1 MIYGAHATLKKGILN
16 AEEFI
21 EFYITLGRHLKKA
34 RKLDGLEHRVQMIS
48 KRQILTNVLSVLRS
62 LVDYKEVVIG
72 KKKKKDPT
80 GVHLMPIVIW
90 ALKQHRMPKKGQ
102 EILIYIGSYF

>member
-34 RKLDGLEHRVQMIS
+34 WKLDGLEHRVQMIS

-62 LVDYKEVVIG
+62 LVDYKEVVIE
-72 KKKKKDPT
+72 KKKKTPQ
-80 GVHLMPIVIW
+80 VCI
-90 ALKQHRMPKKGQ
+90 
-102 EILIYIGSYF
+102 